1 MVFGTGSV
9 TAKHP
14 GSLRI
19 ALPVRHSQTMTCAM
33 GELCPFENAKGR
45 ILTHG
50 KAERRAELDLS
61 EAARDHCIWERFS
74 IYTVEKVNF
83 WLNTT

>member
-9 TAKHP
+9 TAKHAR
-14 GSLRI
+14 SLRI

-50 KAERRAELDLS
+50 KAGRIRPVRGGKRPLYLGAFQYI
-61 EAARDHCIWERFS
+61 HCGKS
-74 IYTVEKVNF
+74 
-83 WLNTT
+83 